1 MIPMY
6 NNSPDTLSPLR
17 RSYVERYCDVKE
29 GRASVNMKK
38 VNDALKLTGVR
49 VLISSAISDPVEC
62 CRAYE
67 ERNHVETAFNTLK
80 SRLKCNRNRVNDP
93 GCLEGML
100 LVEMLATAIAG
111 MARSRIAD
119 YGRLKDTDKGC
130 SAHVD
135 SDVMLFDKLNNI
147 MLTSFKDGWY
157 FDEIAGNRRE
167 LFSVLNVP
175 VPDKQQAVSGEQ
187 DESDPDDGG
196 ESVKET
202 GEITGQMEL

>member
-1 MIPMY
+1 
-6 NNSPDTLSPLR
+6 
-17 RSYVERYCDVKE
+17 
-29 GRASVNMKK
+29 MKK

-49 VLISSAISDPVEC
+49 VLISSAIADPVEC
-62 CRAYE
+62 YRAYE
-67 ERNHVETAFNTLK
+67 ERNHVEAAFNTLK

-93 GCLEGML
+93 GCLEGKL

-119 YGRLKDTDKGC
+119 YGKIKDRDKGC
-130 SAHVD
+130 AAHFD
-135 SDVMLFDKLNNI
+135 SDVRLFDKLNNI

-175 VPDKQQAVSGEQ
+175 VPDKQQAVSSGQNEG
-187 DESDPDDGG
+187 DPDDG
-196 ESVKET
+196 EEAVKET
-202 GEITGQMEL
+202 GDIIGQMEL